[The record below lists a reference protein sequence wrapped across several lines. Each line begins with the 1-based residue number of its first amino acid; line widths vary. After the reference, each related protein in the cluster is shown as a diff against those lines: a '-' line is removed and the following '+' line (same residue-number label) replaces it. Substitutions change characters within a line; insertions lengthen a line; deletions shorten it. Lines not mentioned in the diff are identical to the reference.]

1 MGVIKL
7 VKKLQ
12 ENSWNQ
18 FKEPKLLH
26 IQGQKKKRRNNG
38 YAIVYLCNGKQEQ
51 KTEIAQELKIDK
63 IRFSLPVLFPN

>member
-26 IQGQKKKRRNNG
+26 IQGQKKKKNG
-38 YAIVYLCNGKQEQ
+38 YAIIYGKQEQ